1 MATSGSGTLYPNNA
15 TYSIPVEYSWTRD
28 ASGVVSWK
36 AQIYAIGGGTGVY
49 DSSPCWTT
57 FYIRGG
63 KNAQNDLTGNLS
75 EYCSTCSECAQYY
88 QGNILWQHND
98 VRNGSITGTIDM
110 GASGGTLKL
119 GYYGQRNGSNTSEEY
134 LTWTVDAILPPA
146 PTMSLNSAYKDNIRM
161 NYTAQTNGLSVT
173 VQYSLDG
180 GAWKQIQT
188 SSSDMSGIFVILN
201 LLPNSTHTVTIR
213 SHTSGGDVVGPTLTV
228 STADTPAKW
237 YCSVNDTRKR
247 AKEIYCSV
255 NNTRKR
261 VKKIYGSVN
270 GARELVYEDPNL

>member
-15 TYSIPVEYSWTRD
+15 TYSCEVRYSWTRNS
-28 ASGVVSWK
+28 SGVVSWT
-36 AQIYAIGGGTGVY
+36 AVITGING
-49 DSSPCWTT
+49 DTDPLASSPCWTS
-57 FYIRGG
+57 FFIRGG
-63 KNAQNDLTGNLS
+63 KNAQNNLTGDLTS
-75 EYCSTCSECAQYY
+75 YCATCDQCAAYY
-88 QGNILWQHND
+88 QGRILWQ
-98 VRNGSITGTIDM
+98 STQSGTIDM

-146 PTMSLNSAYKDNIRM
+146 PTMSLNSAFKDNIRM

-201 LLPNSTHTVTIR
+201 LLPNSTHTVAIR
-213 SHTSGGDVVGPTLTV
+213 SHTSGGNVNGPTLTV

-237 YCSVNDTRKR
+237 YGSVNNTRKR
-247 AKEIYCSV
+247 AKKMYCSV

>member
-15 TYSIPVEYSWTRD
+15 TYTIPIEYSWTRD
-28 ASGVVSWK
+28 SSGVVTWK
-36 AQIYAIGGGTGVY
+36 AQIYAIGGGTGLY

-63 KNAQNDLTGNLS
+63 KNAQNDLTGDLA
-75 EYCSTCSECAQYY
+75 EYCATCSECAQYY

-98 VRNGSITGTIDM
+98 VRNGSLTGTINM

-146 PTMSLNSAYKDNIRM
+146 PTMSFNSATKNSIKLDYS
-161 NYTAQTNGLSVT
+161 AQTNGIQTT
-173 VQYSLDG
+173 VQYQLDG
-180 GAWKQIQT
+180 GSWTNI
-188 SSSDMSGIFVILN
+188 SSGTADMSGNFTISS
-201 LLPNSTHTVTIR
+201 LLPNSTHTVKIR
-213 SHTSGGDVVGPTLTV
+213 SHTSGGDVAGTSLSA
-228 STADTPAKW
+228 STTDTPAKL
-237 YCSVNDTRKR
+237 YCSVSSTRKR
-247 AKEIYCSV
+247 GKKAYCSV
-255 NNTRKR
+255 NNTRK
-261 VKKIYGSVN
+261 KILKIYGSVN